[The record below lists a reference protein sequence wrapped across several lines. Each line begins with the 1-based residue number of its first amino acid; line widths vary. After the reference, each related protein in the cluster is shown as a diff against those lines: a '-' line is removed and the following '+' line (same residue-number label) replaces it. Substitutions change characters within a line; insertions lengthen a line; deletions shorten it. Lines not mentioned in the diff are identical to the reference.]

1 MLKKLVIRNIA
12 LMDFAE
18 VDFEKGLNVLSGET
32 GAGKSVII
40 DSLNFVLGAKADKTL
55 IRYGKEA
62 CSVQAVF
69 EVPDIEA
76 LKEVLRSFDIEDD
89 ELIIARKFG
98 ADGRGEIKVN
108 GFPFTEG
115 MLKKITQYLVDIHG
129 QSDHFYLLKES
140 NQLELIDGYAQDSV
154 TAVKAK
160 LRAEFARLK
169 EIREELEALGGD
181 ESARAIRL
189 DILDYQIREISEAE
203 LVEGEE
209 ESLAQEREKLANAE
223 KILQSLSVARDCL
236 SGEGGVLDVLQT
248 ACRNVGALSRYGD
261 VYAAL
266 GERMESLQYEL
277 DDVERALGDE
287 IDGMEFDDGALERVE
302 SRLELWK
309 QLGKKYGFGYSE
321 IMRFFENATEERD
334 KLARFDE
341 LSESLVKEESAVKK
355 RLYEGYLALQE
366 IRKSAAQDFS
376 AAVTEQLRS
385 LGMNSARFAVWF
397 EEIPPYSPDL
407 HFVGENG
414 LGRLEFQFS
423 ANKGE
428 PLKPLSKI
436 ISGGEISRF
445 MLAVKTQSAK
455 MQRISTYVFDEIDA
469 GISGTIAKV
478 VAEKFADIAKDTQI
492 LAITHLP
499 QIAAMADRSL
509 LIVKTEEPSGKTVST
524 IRALDARG
532 KVEEVA
538 RLMGGDPKN
547 RLAAENAEALIGLA
561 DRYKS

>member
-108 GFPFTEG
+108 GFPFTAG

-181 ESARAIRL
+181 ESARAMRL

-561 DRYKS
+561 NRYKS

>member
-1 MLKKLVIRNIA
+1 
-12 LMDFAE
+12 
-18 VDFEKGLNVLSGET
+18 
-32 GAGKSVII
+32 
-40 DSLNFVLGAKADKTL
+40 
-55 IRYGKEA
+55 
-62 CSVQAVF
+62 
-69 EVPDIEA
+69 
-76 LKEVLRSFDIEDD
+76 
-89 ELIIARKFG
+89 
-98 ADGRGEIKVN
+98 
-108 GFPFTEG
+108 
-115 MLKKITQYLVDIHG
+115 
-129 QSDHFYLLKES
+129 
-140 NQLELIDGYAQDSV
+140 
-154 TAVKAK
+154 
-160 LRAEFARLK
+160 
-169 EIREELEALGGD
+169 
-181 ESARAIRL
+181 
-189 DILDYQIREISEAE
+189 
-203 LVEGEE
+203 
-209 ESLAQEREKLANAE
+209 
-223 KILQSLSVARDCL
+223 
-236 SGEGGVLDVLQT
+236 
-248 ACRNVGALSRYGD
+248 
-261 VYAAL
+261 
-266 GERMESLQYEL
+266 
-277 DDVERALGDE
+277 
-287 IDGMEFDDGALERVE
+287 
-302 SRLELWK
+302 
-309 QLGKKYGFGYSE
+309 
-321 IMRFFENATEERD
+321 
-334 KLARFDE
+334 
-341 LSESLVKEESAVKK
+341 
-355 RLYEGYLALQE
+355 
-366 IRKSAAQDFS
+366 
-376 AAVTEQLRS
+376 
-385 LGMNSARFAVWF
+385 MNSARFAVWF

>member
-108 GFPFTEG
+108 GFPFTAG

-181 ESARAIRL
+181 ESARAMRL

-209 ESLAQEREKLANAE
+209 ESLAP
-223 KILQSLSVARDCL
+223 
-236 SGEGGVLDVLQT
+236 GEG
-248 ACRNVGALSRYGD
+248 
-261 VYAAL
+261 
-266 GERMESLQYEL
+266 
-277 DDVERALGDE
+277 
-287 IDGMEFDDGALERVE
+287 
-302 SRLELWK
+302 K
-309 QLGKKYGFGYSE
+309 
-321 IMRFFENATEERD
+321 
-334 KLARFDE
+334 ARE
-341 LSESLVKEESAVKK
+341 C
-355 RLYEGYLALQE
+355 
-366 IRKSAAQDFS
+366 
-376 AAVTEQLRS
+376 
-385 LGMNSARFAVWF
+385 
-397 EEIPPYSPDL
+397 
-407 HFVGENG
+407 GENPAIAFRRAG
-414 LGRLEFQFS
+414 LSQRRGRRIGHLADGLPECRGAF
-423 ANKGE
+423 
-428 PLKPLSKI
+428 PLRRCI
-436 ISGGEISRF
+436 RRAGR
-445 MLAVKTQSAK
+445 AH
-455 MQRISTYVFDEIDA
+455 
-469 GISGTIAKV
+469 GIS
-478 VAEKFADIAKDTQI
+478 
-492 LAITHLP
+492 AI
-499 QIAAMADRSL
+499 
-509 LIVKTEEPSGKTVST
+509 
-524 IRALDARG
+524 
-532 KVEEVA
+532 
-538 RLMGGDPKN
+538 
-547 RLAAENAEALIGLA
+547 
-561 DRYKS
+561 

>member
-1 MLKKLVIRNIA
+1 M
-12 LMDFAE
+12 
-18 VDFEKGLNVLSGET
+18 
-32 GAGKSVII
+32 
-40 DSLNFVLGAKADKTL
+40 
-55 IRYGKEA
+55 
-62 CSVQAVF
+62 
-69 EVPDIEA
+69 
-76 LKEVLRSFDIEDD
+76 
-89 ELIIARKFG
+89 
-98 ADGRGEIKVN
+98 
-108 GFPFTEG
+108 
-115 MLKKITQYLVDIHG
+115 
-129 QSDHFYLLKES
+129 
-140 NQLELIDGYAQDSV
+140 
-154 TAVKAK
+154 
-160 LRAEFARLK
+160 
-169 EIREELEALGGD
+169 
-181 ESARAIRL
+181 
-189 DILDYQIREISEAE
+189 
-203 LVEGEE
+203 
-209 ESLAQEREKLANAE
+209 
-223 KILQSLSVARDCL
+223 
-236 SGEGGVLDVLQT
+236 
-248 ACRNVGALSRYGD
+248 
-261 VYAAL
+261 
-266 GERMESLQYEL
+266 
-277 DDVERALGDE
+277 GDE

-509 LIVKTEEPSGKTVST
+509 LIVKTEELFGKTVST